1 MTPLSVTFYEECT
14 MSEVK
19 IAASVR
25 SEFGKGAARKIRR
38 DNKVPVVLYGH
49 GTDPVHLTLPGHEL
63 LLALRTPN
71 VLLSLDIEGKGQE
84 LAIPKAV
91 QRDPLKGFLEH
102 VDLILVKRG
111 EKVTVEVP
119 VQAEGEL
126 AAGGNLLE
134 HVLNTLSVEAE
145 ATHLPESFSV
155 SVEGLEAGA
164 SVLAKDIELPKGT
177 TLVTDADAVVLQV
190 LAAQAEEPA
199 AEGEATEA
207 AEGET
212 AEGAEA

>member
-1 MTPLSVTFYEECT
+1 

-19 IAASVR
+19 ISADVR
-25 SEFGKGAARKIRR
+25 SEFGKGAARAIRR
-38 DNKVPVVLYGH
+38 ENKVPGVLYGH
-49 GTDPVHLTLPGHEL
+49 GTEPVHVTLPGHEL

-71 VLLSLDIEGKGQE
+71 VLLALDVDGKSE

-91 QRDPLKGFLEH
+91 QRDAIKGFLVH
-102 VDLILVKRG
+102 VDLLLVKRG

-145 ATHLPESFSV
+145 ATHIPEAVSV

-164 SVLAKDIELPKGT
+164 SILAKDIALPKGT
-177 TLVTDADAVVLQV
+177 SLVTDADAVVLQV

-199 AEGEATEA
+199 AEGEGEA
-207 AEGET
+207 AEAA